1 MSVTGCGDDA
11 YEEALVQWGSGL
23 AWEAVRVCWDLSKG
37 ATPLQGSLWLGKVN
51 YGVVF
56 CWHIMGEAAM
66 GLFRWRRRRRR
77 FWFLWGIFVRYE
89 LVI

>member
-1 MSVTGCGDDA
+1 MLGFKYGC
-11 YEEALVQWGSGL
+11 YPTSGFC
-23 AWEAVRVCWDLSKG
+23 VV
-37 ATPLQGSLWLGKVN
+37 GKVN
-51 YGVVF
+51 YGVGF